1 MVARPEKRPGR
12 IDYSIFMNAVMKKYL
27 IEDHLHRAHLPIA
40 KQHGVTPLFV
50 SKLRR
55 MTMINKAK
63 LTLIA
68 AIAAS
73 SLALPAA
80 ALRRAELP
88 PVTRPHMVAAS
99 MRTPRAILR
108 PLRPGT
114 CIANSRFWAPSSH

>member
-1 MVARPEKRPGR
+1 
-12 IDYSIFMNAVMKKYL
+12 MNGVMKKYL
-27 IEDHLHRAHLPIA
+27 IEDHLHRAHFLIA
-40 KQHGVTPLFV
+40 KQHGVTSLFV

-80 ALRRAELP
+80 ALAQSAYTTGTAASR
-88 PVTRPHMVAAS
+88 VAAGYPS
-99 MRTPRAILR
+99 PYGSGLYAYAPGHFAGNSPRDVR
-108 PLRPGT
+108 RK
-114 CIANSRFWAPSSH
+114 